1 MDSSLE
7 KKLLEKSKE
16 IGEDL
21 SSKAFSLAMDAQ
33 DSVHHLRGHFHYP
46 KMKDLP
52 HGNYWDEFVLVSVLT
67 FVSYAITFIQIYI
80 LLGTPSQRFY

>member
-21 SSKAFSLAMDAQ
+21 SSRAFSLAMDAQ
-33 DSVHHLRGHFHYP
+33 DSLHHLRGQFHYP

-52 HGNYWDEFVLVSVLT
+52 HGNY
-67 FVSYAITFIQIYI
+67 
-80 LLGTPSQRFY
+80 